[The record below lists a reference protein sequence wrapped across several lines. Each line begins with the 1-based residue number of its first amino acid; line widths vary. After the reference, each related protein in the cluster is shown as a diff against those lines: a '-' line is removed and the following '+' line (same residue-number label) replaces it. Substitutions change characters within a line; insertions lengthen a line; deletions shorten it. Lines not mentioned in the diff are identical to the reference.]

1 MQTMF
6 WLYYSSYM
14 ATSSPDQS
22 PKKEKYK
29 FTTVSIIMEVKM
41 QQINLIF
48 IYIYILKKKNN
59 LRFSLGAYDML

>member
-14 ATSSPDQS
+14 ATSNPDQS

-48 IYIYILKKKNN
+48 IYIYI
-59 LRFSLGAYDML
+59 

>member
-29 FTTVSIIMEVKM
+29 FTTVSIIMEVNM

-48 IYIYILKKKNN
+48 IYIYIKKKTI
-59 LRFSLGAYDML
+59 